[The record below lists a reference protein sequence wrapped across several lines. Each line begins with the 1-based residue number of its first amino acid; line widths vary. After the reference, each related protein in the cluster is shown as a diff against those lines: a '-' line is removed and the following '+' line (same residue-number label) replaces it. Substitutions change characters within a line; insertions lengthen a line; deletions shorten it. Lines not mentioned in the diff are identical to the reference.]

1 MTGDKLDRY
10 RSAVKKPLLSVAL
23 LAFASVV
30 QAGAVERKLLGR
42 PPEEPVEPPIDI
54 RSVEESVLRRR
65 QLGWRIVQTVTRP
78 TTLGETKGS
87 VPYWSTWYTSGDF
100 MIIFSK
106 LITGLDGPQR
116 MSRNGFTREE
126 IRGGIDWFF
135 GTLEENPTWDEDAFK
150 KARERVSTTGGANGL
165 AGLDNVFYSPAA
177 LNHILG
183 QYGSIYECRK
193 GRRENCV
200 TTPFPSE
207 AIVVKTRWQN
217 GKVDVHDTDSEA
229 IQQLLQM
236 ENPTWFSQ
244 RTVRNPDRIFTA
256 RTEDGSASFLVGLHI
271 MIKTLPEW
279 VWVTIWWSPEP
290 DSDFGAD
297 RPDSMTGV
305 WANYKMCVV
314 IGFDENR
321 RTDEELGESL
331 QLVSQGP
338 HTWCS
343 NPYLGSGPGNGGSN
357 CMGCHQHAGSRHHRP
372 KDLIPQKARE
382 RQGLFGLD
390 YVWAIQTESPLPI
403 MDFLV
408 NMIGPFRDRDTAQ
421 SPGP

>member
-1 MTGDKLDRY
+1 MKSDREDRRLVTGG
-10 RSAVKKPLLSVAL
+10 VKKSILGVAL

-42 PPEEPVEPPIDI
+42 PPEEPVEPSIDI
-54 RSVEESVLRRR
+54 RLVEESVLRRR
-65 QLGWRIVQTVTRP
+65 QLGWRIVETVTRP
-78 TTLGETKGS
+78 TALGGVKGS

-106 LITGLDGPQR
+106 LIAELEGPER

-126 IRGGIDWFF
+126 IHGGIDWFF
-135 GTLEENPTWDEDAFK
+135 GTLEENATN
-150 KARERVSTTGGANGL
+150 RL
-165 AGLDNVFYSPAA
+165 AAVDNIFYSPAA
-177 LNHILG
+177 LSHILG

-200 TTPFPSE
+200 TIPFPSE

-217 GKVDVHDTDSEA
+217 GKVDVHNTDSAA
-229 IQQLLQM
+229 IQELLQM

-244 RTVRNPDRIFTA
+244 RTVRNPDGIFTA

-297 RPDSMTGV
+297 RPESMTGV

-314 IGFDENR
+314 IGFDENH

-331 QLVSQGP
+331 QLVSKGP

-372 KDLIPQKARE
+372 KDLIPLKARE
-382 RQGLFGLD
+382 RQGLFGSD
-390 YVWAIQTESPLPI
+390 YVWAIQTDSPLPI

-408 NMIGPFRDRDTAQ
+408 NMIDSFRDRELAQ